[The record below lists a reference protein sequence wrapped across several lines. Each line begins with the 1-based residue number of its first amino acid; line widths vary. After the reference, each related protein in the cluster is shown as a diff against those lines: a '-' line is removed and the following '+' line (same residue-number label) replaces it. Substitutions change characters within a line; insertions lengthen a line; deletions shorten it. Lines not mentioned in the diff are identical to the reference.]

1 MERCEDQNVSRES
14 VFLRVIHVDD
24 GICGSQVDARICAC
38 KCLDQ
43 ILWQSCRAGVRPQ
56 VGSDAR
62 GVDSPAAAQRSCAR
76 RPLVGSDGH
85 LLRVFS
91 VRWHCQTFAVAEK
104 STEAALRA
112 LEICMS
118 MCDQRSNLH
127 TRRDVSADMGVRTR
141 VQTSIAQVK
150 RAPSLAPP
158 KRRRRP

>member
-1 MERCEDQNVSRES
+1 MHVSVWIRFCGNHVGQES
-14 VFLRVIHVDD
+14 DRKLEVTQEEWTHVQRRRGAAHVARSLGPMVICSECSQ
-24 GICGSQVDARICAC
+24 CG
-38 KCLDQ
+38 
-43 ILWQSCRAGVRPQ
+43 GT
-56 VGSDAR
+56 G
-62 GVDSPAAAQRSCAR
+62 
-76 RPLVGSDGH
+76 
-85 LLRVFS
+85 
-91 VRWHCQTFAVAEK
+91 QTFAVAEK

-118 MCDQRSNLH
+118 MRDQRSNLH